1 MGNSQHGPCLIK
13 HMTKTNSPSLLFLS
27 LTMVASVPTSTLLS
41 LARYHLWA
49 YKQVLNG
56 LKSMKDEDYYGHAG
70 LVFRSIHGTL
80 NHLHAADVNWYPL
93 SLHIRHVINPFN
105 RINVYRFV

>member
-1 MGNSQHGPCLIK
+1 
-13 HMTKTNSPSLLFLS
+13 
-27 LTMVASVPTSTLLS
+27 MVASVPISTLLS

-49 YKQVLNG
+49 YEQVLNG

-93 SLHIRHVINPFN
+93 IFISGMLYTIFN
-105 RINVYRFV
+105 CINVY